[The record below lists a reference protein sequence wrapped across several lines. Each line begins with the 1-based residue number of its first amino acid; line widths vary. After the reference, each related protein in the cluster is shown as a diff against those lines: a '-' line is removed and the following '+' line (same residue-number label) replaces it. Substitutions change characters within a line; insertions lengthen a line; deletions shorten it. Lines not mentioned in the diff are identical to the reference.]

1 MAWRGPWRRRRQRL
15 RSHYQLTPED
25 IRELADVLLRIMWE
39 RFKKPAQPKVVFNSG
54 HIWRELTPISKRRLS
69 DDEMNWVTQSLSANK
84 ELKDF
89 LAPQLFA
96 VSKCPCGT
104 CRTVGLDPIALPGRE
119 DRSGYIGGITIET
132 RNHGPISVLLHA
144 SHGF

>member
-1 MAWRGPWRRRRQRL
+1 M
-15 RSHYQLTPED
+15 
-25 IRELADVLLRIMWE
+25 
-39 RFKKPAQPKVVFNSG
+39 K
-54 HIWRELTPISKRRLS
+54 
-69 DDEMNWVTQSLSANK
+69 WVTQSLSANK

-104 CRTVGLDPIALPGRE
+104 CRTVGLDPIALPGGQ

-144 SHGF
+144 SYGFLVEMEVIWYNFPKPFPESWDEVSRTLDSPD